1 MKDLSVCVC
10 SRGFSKRSYLTKY
23 DCLGN
28 ERALCVCVCFR
39 GFSMRGYLTKYD
51 YLGDERP
58 LCVCL
63 FSWF

>member
-1 MKDLSVCVC
+1 MKDLSVYVC
-10 SRGFSKRSYLTKY
+10 SHCFSMRGYLTKY
-23 DCLGN
+23 DCLGDD
-28 ERALCVCVCFR
+28 LSVYVCSR
-39 GFSMRGYLTKYD
+39 GFSMRSYLTKYD